1 MKKGRHSIK
10 HIKFILGEIDSMLEE
25 NQVPSPKTTGEF
37 QASPD
42 AIEAGVDLES
52 ARIAYQIALDNLLA
66 EFPDIKEDSH
76 LQSVELKHRNALQQF
91 LQIPRGLLAG
101 LINIP
106 LSILGEA
113 KEIVV
118 ETRADLR
125 ATLGDKTARYEEA
138 QRNARSLNLQNLLL
152 EVLWARDYVQY
163 VLEQPEPVP
172 YHVKR
177 KTLQYLMQNDDLLD
191 NLRRRAVDEG
201 ELNPIKLRKSQ
212 PTIPRADAWW
222 WFLDNRRIR
231 RARRV
236 NAFWFVAAVVPSLA
250 AIILITLLTQRLAID
265 GPDMLSGASAL
276 AQLVLGAGSILAGRE
291 LLAMFFFDRS
301 SGRSW
306 QGEATFALA
315 TLFLAVVASFY
326 AFAPPA
332 AALVYNWFGQQAIK
346 SGNAAE
352 AELYLESAARLD
364 PDPHAANLQE
374 VGCLYLNFGSSE
386 RAQSVFERVL
396 EADSR
401 LLLSRHH
408 LAEIY
413 IEEGNYETARR
424 LVNDGV
430 NLVTTARAR
439 LGDDDF
445 LPKVSDEI
453 TIDRLE
459 YLLKL
464 SLARAQLEVGDV
476 QSAIQNLREA
486 EDIYDRLEAT
496 GIFRAAVQGETVEFP
511 CTFDGTSLDSYIEIT
526 EHDLLYLNARTIEAT
541 CVAGDNQAVKTA
553 WTSVVRS
560 RSYNT
565 RQETQVAEAKER
577 VNSDICQ
584 ALVEETP
591 E

>member
-1 MKKGRHSIK
+1 
-10 HIKFILGEIDSMLEE
+10 MLEE

-37 QASPD
+37 QASSD

-52 ARIAYQIALDNLLA
+52 ARIAYQIALENLLA
-66 EFPDIKEDSH
+66 EFPDIKEDAQ
-76 LQSVELKHRNALQQF
+76 LQSVELKHRNVVEQL
-91 LQIPRGLLAG
+91 LQIPRGLVVG
-101 LINIP
+101 LISLPI
-106 LSILGEA
+106 SILGEM

-118 ETRADLR
+118 ETSADLR
-125 ATLGDKTARYEEA
+125 ATLGDKDARYEEA
-138 QRNARSLNLQNLLL
+138 KRNARSQNLQNLLL

-172 YHVKR
+172 YHIKR

-191 NLRRRAVDEG
+191 TLRRRAVDEG
-201 ELNPIKLRKSQ
+201 DLNPIKLRKSQ
-212 PTIPRADAWW
+212 PTVPDSEAWW
-222 WFLDNRRIR
+222 WYLDNRRIR

-236 NAFWFVAAVVPSLA
+236 NAFWFVAAIIPSLA

-291 LLAMFFFDRS
+291 LLNMFLFDRS

-315 TLFLAVVASFY
+315 TLFLIVVASFY

-332 AALVYNWFGQQAIK
+332 AALVYNWFGQQAIN

-413 IEEGNYETARR
+413 IDQGDYETARR

-439 LGDDDF
+439 LDEENDF
-445 LPKVSDEI
+445 LPNVSDVL
-453 TIDRLE
+453 TTNRME

-486 EDIYDRLEAT
+486 QDIYDQLEAS

-511 CTFDGTSLDSYIEIT
+511 CIFEGTDLDSYIEIT
-526 EHDLLYLNARTIEAT
+526 EHDLLYLNARLIEAT
-541 CVAGDNQAVKTA
+541 CQPGDNQDVKAA

-565 RQETQVAEAKER
+565 RQETQIAEAKER

-591 E
+591 ES

>member
-1 MKKGRHSIK
+1 
-10 HIKFILGEIDSMLEE
+10 MLEE

-37 QASPD
+37 SASSD

-52 ARIAYQIALDNLLA
+52 ARTAYQIALENLLA
-66 EFPDIKEDSH
+66 EFPDVKEDSQ
-76 LQSVELKHRNALQQF
+76 LQSIELKHRNLIEQ
-91 LQIPRGLLAG
+91 LVQIPRGFLLSI
-101 LINIP
+101 INIP
-106 LSILGEA
+106 LSIFGEA

-118 ETRADLR
+118 ETYSDLR
-125 ATLGDKTARYEEA
+125 VTLGDKKARYDEA
-138 QRNARSLNLQNLLL
+138 KRNARSVNLQNLLL

-177 KTLQYLMQNDDLLD
+177 KALQYLMQNDDLLD
-191 NLRRRAVDEG
+191 TLRRRAVDEG
-201 ELNPIKLRKSQ
+201 ELNPIKIRKAQ
-212 PTIPRADAWW
+212 PTTPASDAWW

-236 NAFWFVAAVVPSLA
+236 NAFWFVAAIIPSLA
-250 AIILITLLTQRLAID
+250 AIVLITLLTQRLAID

-291 LLAMFFFDRS
+291 LLNMFLFDRS

-315 TLFLAVVASFY
+315 TLFLVVVASFY

-364 PDPHAANLQE
+364 PDPHAAHLQE

-386 RAQSVFERVL
+386 RAQSVFVRVL

-401 LLLSRHH
+401 LLLARHY

-413 IEEGNYETARR
+413 IDQGDYEAARR

-430 NLVTTARAR
+430 NLVSTARAR
-439 LGDDDF
+439 FSEEDDF
-445 LPKVSDEI
+445 LPDVSD
-453 TIDRLE
+453 TATADRMD

-476 QSAIQNLREA
+476 QSAIQNLGEA
-486 EDIYDRLEAT
+486 SDIYARLEES
-496 GIFRAAVQGETVEFP
+496 GIFRAAVQDTTVEFP
-511 CTFDGTSLDSYIEIT
+511 CTFEGTALDSYIEIT
-526 EHDLLYLNARTIEAT
+526 RHDLLYLAARNLEAT
-541 CVAGDNQAVKTA
+541 CEPGENRTVQGA
-553 WTSVVRS
+553 WESVVRS
-560 RSYNT
+560 KAYNT
-565 RQETQVAEAKER
+565 RQETQIAEALEH
-577 VNSDICQ
+577 VDTDVCQ
-584 ALVEETP
+584 ELVEETP
-591 E
+591 EA